1 MPAGVTRARGVDPA
15 PASWQGGSGV
25 RGIVVD
31 RTEERFMP
39 DDDLQP
45 ALGTWEAIDSLRVV
59 RAFSSRPLEPWVV
72 DRLLD
77 AGRRTGSSKNQQR
90 WAFIVCRDRAH
101 LVELATLGPWAGHL
115 AGAAVAIALLTPAP
129 AATDAPLSVMWDLG
143 RAAQSMVLAAWEL
156 GIGSVPATVY
166 EHDRARELLGYPPDW
181 HCEFILSFGY
191 PADPA
196 LLTAPKRAGGRRT
209 LAELVHEERW

>member
-1 MPAGVTRARGVDPA
+1 MPVG
-15 PASWQGGSGV
+15 
-25 RGIVVD
+25 
-31 RTEERFMP
+31 
-39 DDDLQP
+39 DLQP

-59 RAFSSRPLEPWVV
+59 REFSSQPLELWVV
-72 DRLLD
+72 ERILD

-101 LVELATLGPWAGHL
+101 LAELATLGPWAGHL
-115 AGAAVAIALLTPAP
+115 AGAAVVIALLTPSP

-166 EHDRARELLGYPPDW
+166 EHDRARELLGYPADW
-181 HCEFILSFGY
+181 HCEFILSFGH
-191 PADPA
+191 PADSA
-196 LLTAPKRAGGRRT
+196 LLTAAKRAGGRRA
-209 LAELVHEERW
+209 LAELAHEERW

>member
-1 MPAGVTRARGVDPA
+1 
-15 PASWQGGSGV
+15 
-25 RGIVVD
+25 
-31 RTEERFMP
+31 MP
-39 DDDLQP
+39 DGELQP

-59 RAFSSRPLEPWVV
+59 REFSPQPLAPWVV
-72 DRLLD
+72 ERLLD

-90 WAFIVCRDRAH
+90 WAFIACRDRAH
-101 LVELATLGPWAGHL
+101 LAELGTLGPWAGHL
-115 AGAAVAIALLTPAP
+115 AGAAVAIALLTPDP
-129 AATDAPLSVMWDLG
+129 ATTDAPLSVMWDLG

-166 EHDRARELLGYPPDW
+166 DHGRARELLGFPADW

-196 LLTAPKRAGGRRT
+196 LLGAPKRAGGRRA

>member
-1 MPAGVTRARGVDPA
+1 MPVG
-15 PASWQGGSGV
+15 
-25 RGIVVD
+25 
-31 RTEERFMP
+31 
-39 DDDLQP
+39 DLQP

-59 RAFSSRPLEPWVV
+59 REFSAQPLEPWVV
-72 DRLLD
+72 ERLTD

-101 LVELATLGPWAGHL
+101 LAELATLGPWAGHL
-115 AGAAVAIALLTPAP
+115 AGAAVAIALLTPSP

-166 EHDRARELLGYPPDW
+166 QHDRARELLGYPADW
-181 HCEFILSFGY
+181 HCEFILSFGH
-191 PADPA
+191 PADSA
-196 LLTAPKRAGGRRT
+196 LLTAAKRAGGRRA
-209 LAELVHEERW
+209 LAELAHEERW

>member
-1 MPAGVTRARGVDPA
+1 MPNG
-15 PASWQGGSGV
+15 
-25 RGIVVD
+25 
-31 RTEERFMP
+31 
-39 DDDLQP
+39 DLQP

-59 RAFSSRPLEPWVV
+59 REFSARPLEPWVV
-72 DRLLD
+72 ERLVD

-115 AGAAVAIALLTPAP
+115 AGAAAAIALLMPDPTT
-129 AATDAPLSVMWDLG
+129 TDAPLSVTWDLG

-166 EHDRARELLGYPPDW
+166 EHDRARQLLGYPAGW

-196 LLTAPKRAGGRRT
+196 LLAAPKRAGGRRA
-209 LAELVHEERW
+209 LDELVHEERW